1 MIQEYN
7 LDGTRNRA
15 YRPYIAFEETTFETN
30 LYDPFRSV
38 NFGMYDRA
46 VPPPALFQKQDV
58 ARYADLLRE
67 INPLTNIGSYYHRP
81 CGNDGY
87 YIPSFIGQHPAG
99 LDGQYSPFSTFAI
112 GNTTYGF
119 NGSHQ
124 QSGGVER
131 QGMYKRLYA
140 T

>member
-15 YRPYIAFEETTFETN
+15 YRPYIAFEETTYETN

-38 NFGMYDRA
+38 NFGLYDRA

-58 ARYADLLRE
+58 ARYGNLLEE
-67 INPLTNIGSYYHRP
+67 INPLTNIGSYYHSP
-81 CGNDGY
+81 CQNKY
-87 YIPSFIGQHPAG
+87 PTPSSIGQHPAG
-99 LDGQYSPFSTFAI
+99 FDGQYSPFSKFAI
-112 GNTTYGF
+112 GNTTYGY
-119 NGSHQ
+119 NGSNMHN
-124 QSGGVER
+124 GGVER
-131 QGMYKRLYA
+131 QGMYKKLYA